1 MTQGI
6 AGNYANVNDL
16 DLYYER
22 SGEQATV
29 PLILLHG
36 GFGATSEFVRLVP
49 APSAGREVVAV
60 DLQGHG
66 RTADIDWPLRYDQ
79 MADDVAALIRHL
91 GLSRAGVMGSSLGGG
106 VAVQTAVRHPEL
118 VRRLVAVSVAFR
130 REGWHAESRAGMD
143 QLGAHM
149 AAQMLQTPMHDL
161 YARTAPRPGD
171 WAALWGKMGDLLRQD
186 YDWSKEVAALK
197 MPTLIVIGDADSIGP
212 AHAAEFFALLGG
224 GLHGAGSVSHLRASV
239 QTPVRENGTLVPP
252 FSQIL
257 D

>member
-143 QLGAHM
+143 QLGAHV
-149 AAQMLQTPMHDL
+149 AVQMLQTPMYEL
-161 YARTAPRPGD
+161 YARTAPRLGD
-171 WAALWGKMGDLLRQD
+171 SR
-186 YDWSKEVAALK
+186 
-197 MPTLIVIGDADSIGP
+197 
-212 AHAAEFFALLGG
+212 LGG
-224 GLHGAGSVSHLRASV
+224 AVGQDGRSAEAGLRLVEGGGGAEDAHPDRDRGRRQHRASARRRILRAAGRWSARRWLC
-239 QTPVRENGTLVPP
+239 QSP
-252 FSQIL
+252 
-257 D
+257 